1 MYQDEVEAG
10 TPTSIWAFDF
20 DGVLCDSARET
31 GMAGWKGA
39 VKPCFLVLHFS
50 YLFSTTLTSS
60 SPLFFF
66 TPACEGL
73 FKDTAPPDAVTALLE
88 QFVLVRPV
96 LETGWEAVLMVHLLH
111 TGKTVEDLVTTFQAE
126 LKASVFYP
134 SNPSSIY
141 PTTLN
146 CIELNCK
153 RTHVRSFL
161 TQRFIG
167 LAHVSQLYLLAAA
180 CLGLARASTD

>member
-1 MYQDEVEAG
+1 MKLKLELPPPSGRLISTVCFATVHG
-10 TPTSIWAFDF
+10 RPGWL
-20 DGVLCDSARET
+20 DGKVQSNLVSKCYI
-31 GMAGWKGA
+31 
-39 VKPCFLVLHFS
+39 FLISFPPRPSHPPPPS
-50 YLFSTTLTSS
+50 
-60 SPLFFF
+60 FFF

-146 CIELNCK
+146 RIELNCK
-153 RTHVRSFL
+153 RTHIRS
-161 TQRFIG
+161 
-167 LAHVSQLYLLAAA
+167 
-180 CLGLARASTD
+180 